1 MNRLFVLLISL
12 FALTAHTNAQRP
24 GGGMGGG
31 QRMPAIGKLYGKIV
45 EGSKKTPVEY
55 CTITLM
61 AINKD
66 SVITGG
72 LTRSN
77 GDFML
82 EKVPMGRF
90 RIRIQFIGYKTVF
103 KQVAVTPN
111 NIEQDLGNISIEP
124 DTKALG
130 EVTIEAEKSNVVMTI
145 DRRIYNVDKD
155 ITTRGG
161 NGLDVMKN
169 LPGITV
175 DADGNVTMRN
185 SSPTIFVDGRP
196 TTLTLEQIPA
206 DQIDRVEVIT
216 NPSAKFDASTTG
228 GIINVVLKKNT
239 KPGYNGVIGAGIGTN
254 KRYNTNLN
262 LNVKEN
268 PFNFFISY
276 SLNSRGNLNNGYTNR
291 TNYSNN
297 EITSITKQ
305 DNLNEV
311 FNLSQ
316 FGRLGVDYN
325 ITNRTML
332 TVAGNFNKMNFEIDD
347 NQDFTFRD
355 KDYIPTTIG
364 ERYNRQRNS
373 NLGFGAQLAIKHTFP
388 KQGKEWTT
396 DFNFNQSEQTNNST
410 FTTTTNYTTIV
421 PKVRTPEPL
430 IQKNTGSGTNRVLT
444 FQFDYTNPITDSS
457 KIEFGFRSNLRLNQS
472 ILEVFNNDTN
482 NVYETLNRDQ
492 NLSSNYDVD
501 DIVNAAYINYS
512 AYLFAGI
519 TYQAG
524 FRVEQTYFVANLLDR
539 NQSFEYKYPNGT
551 SNLINA
557 IFPSLFLSKKFNTK
571 HEMQLNFSRKINRP
585 NFMQIMPFIMF
596 SDRQNY
602 RMGNPALAPE
612 FINIAEANYNYFF
625 GVGNLFTSLFFRH
638 QDNAITNYVY
648 ALPSDSSILVS
659 TFINGKNSYNFG
671 MENNLKFS
679 FLNKK
684 LDFTVNY
691 NILYTD
697 ISANSGSSGNLQNS
711 GITWNTKGIL
721 SYKFPKSITAQ
732 INGGYE
738 APKIIPQ
745 GKTLDVYSM
754 DISVSKDFG
763 KALTFSLTLNDVFNT
778 KRWGSV
784 YDTENFY
791 QDFSRRWETRFLRV
805 NFTWR
810 FGEMD
815 VSLFKRKRG
824 NRGDNQGGGM
834 EMEY

>member
-1 MNRLFVLLISL
+1 MKTVLLSLSFLFAFVLQ
-12 FALTAHTNAQRP
+12 AQPPRS
-24 GGGMGGG
+24 GMGGG
-31 QRMPAIGKLYGKIV
+31 QRMPAIGKLYGKII
-45 EGSKKTPVEY
+45 EAGKKTPVEF
-55 CTITLM
+55 CTVTLL
-61 AINKD
+61 AANKD

-72 LTRSN
+72 LTKSN

-90 RIRIQFIGYKTVF
+90 RLRIQFIGYKTIF
-103 KQVAVTPN
+103 KPVAVTPTS
-111 NIEQDLGNISIEP
+111 IEQDLGDIPVEP
-124 DTKALG
+124 DTKALK
-130 EVTIEAEKSNVVMTI
+130 EVTIEAERSNVIMTI
-145 DRRIYNVDKD
+145 DRRIYNVEKD

-228 GIINVVLKKNT
+228 GIVNVVLKKNT
-239 KPGYNGVIGAGIGTN
+239 KPGYNGVIGAGVGTN
-254 KRYNTNLN
+254 RRYNTNLN

-268 PFNFFISY
+268 PFNFFVSY
-276 SLNSRGNLNNGYTNR
+276 NFNSRGNLNNGYSNR

-311 FNLSQ
+311 FNQSH
-316 FGRLGVDYN
+316 FGRLGFDYN

-332 TVAGNFNKMNFEIDD
+332 TLAGNFNKMNFDIDD
-347 NQDFTFRD
+347 KQDFTFRD
-355 KDYIPTTIG
+355 KFNTPYITG
-364 ERYNRQRNS
+364 NRKNIQRNS
-373 NLGFGAQLAIKHTFP
+373 NLGFGGQLALKHTYP

-396 DFNFNQSEQTNNST
+396 DLTYNQSEQDNNST
-410 FTTTTNYTTIV
+410 FTTYNYNSNTTI
-421 PKVRTPEPL
+421 PAILLNPT
-430 IQKNTGSGTNRVLT
+430 IQRNSGSGNNKVITY
-444 FQFDYTNPITDSS
+444 QFDFTNPISDSS
-457 KIEFGFRSNLRLNQS
+457 KIEFGARSNLRLNQS
-472 ILEVFNNDTN
+472 QLNVFNNDITN
-482 NVYETLNRDQ
+482 PDEALNPDSF
-492 NLSSNYDVD
+492 LSNNYDVD
-501 DIVNAAYINYS
+501 DIVNAAYLNYS

-519 TYQAG
+519 SYQAG
-524 FRVEQTYFVANLLDR
+524 LRFEQTYFTATLLDR
-539 NQSFEYKYPNGT
+539 NQTFEYKYPNGT
-551 SNLINA
+551 SNLVNA
-557 IFPSLFLSKKFNTK
+557 IFPSLFLSKKFNSK

-602 RMGNPALAPE
+602 RIGNPALAPE
-612 FINIAEANYNYFF
+612 FINTIEANYNYFF
-625 GVGNLFTSLFFRH
+625 GIGNFFTSLYFKH

-648 ALPSDSSILVS
+648 ALPNDSSILVS
-659 TFINGKNSYNFG
+659 TFINGRNSFNYG

-679 FLNKK
+679 ILDRKM
-684 LDFTVNY
+684 DFTVNF
-691 NILYTD
+691 NMMYTD
-697 ISANSGSSGNLQNS
+697 ISATTSNAGSLQNS
-711 GITWNTKGIL
+711 GITWNTKGII
-721 SYKFPKSITAQ
+721 SYKFPKQITAQ
-732 INGGYE
+732 VNGGYE
-738 APKIIPQ
+738 APRIIPQ
-745 GKTLDVYSM
+745 GTTLDVYSM

-778 KRWGSV
+778 KRWGSI
-784 YDTENFY
+784 YDTELFY
-791 QDFSRRWETRFLRV
+791 QDFSRRWETRFLRF

-815 VSLFKRKRG
+815 VSLFKRKRSG
-824 NRGDNQGGGM
+824 RGDNQGGGM